1 MELVLVSG
9 RGGSG
14 VSTVARGV
22 AHALRERGYSTA
34 EITSAVA
41 APVAA
46 SPVWADLADTFGVW
60 LTGLGAAALV
70 PDELVGLTGLNE
82 LVTGALVADAVAD
95 PGIDVVV
102 WDLGS
107 SREALR
113 TLQLLD
119 SIPMLLE
126 HLLTGQAA
134 DQLSAPDPDA
144 LVAAWYR
151 LVAHVTTART
161 VVRSAACVLVGTCD
175 DAELLFGDAGLMR
188 LYDCAP
194 AAVVL
199 TKVPAQATGRE
210 AEEVTQAMLAADR
223 IGAPVV
229 QLRRRRPARIT
240 SAKTAKELAPLV
252 AVLAS
257 MPAVKEHSWTLT
269 HRKDQYRLA
278 FPLRE
283 GAEVR
288 VGRRGDVLLLVCDGH
303 RRQFELPPV
312 LKRCILD
319 GGGMRGGDL
328 VLRFSPDP
336 RVWRERT

>member
-9 RGGSG
+9 SGGSG
-14 VSTVARGV
+14 VSTVARGI
-22 AHALRERGYSTA
+22 AHALRAAGYATA
-34 EITSAVA
+34 EVNSAVA
-41 APVAA
+41 APVAS
-46 SPVWADLADTFGVW
+46 SPVWSDLADTFGTW
-60 LTGLGAAALV
+60 LTGLGAAPLV
-70 PDELVGLTGLNE
+70 PDELAGLVGLNE

-95 PGIDVVV
+95 PGVDVVV

-107 SREALR
+107 TREALR

-119 SIPMLLE
+119 SVPMLLE
-126 HLLTGQAA
+126 HLLTSQAA
-134 DQLSAPDPDA
+134 DHLSAPDPDA
-144 LVAAWYR
+144 LVSAWYR
-151 LVAHVTTART
+151 LVGHVTQART
-161 VVRSAACVLVGTCD
+161 VVRSAACVLVGTCA
-175 DAELLFGDAGLMR
+175 DAEQLVVDAGILR

-194 AAVVL
+194 SAVVL
-199 TKVPAQATGRE
+199 TKVPEGSGARTAAGVEE
-210 AEEVTQAMLAADR
+210 AVSTADR

-229 QLRRRRPARIT
+229 QLRARRPERIT

-252 AVLAS
+252 RVLATL
-257 MPAVKEHSWTLT
+257 PQVKEHSWTLT
-269 HRKDQYRLA
+269 HRKERYRLA

-283 GAEVR
+283 GAQVR

-312 LKRCILD
+312 LKRCVLD
-319 GGGMRGGDL
+319 GGGMRGADL